1 MKGKILI
8 VDDEA
13 DLRAMLKSVLEDDY
27 TVTTA
32 EDGAALQRLYA
43 QDPPDVILLDLKLP
57 DANGLDL
64 LPQIKKTW
72 PDTEVIVLTGEAT
85 FEAAVLAT
93 KRGAY
98 HFINKPF
105 DTQALQV
112 TIDRAIENRQ
122 QKEENNALHRAL
134 STMSGGSAPV
144 FQSSALQAV
153 VRT

>member
-1 MKGKILI
+1 M
-8 VDDEA
+8 V
-13 DLRAMLKSVLEDDY
+13 
-27 TVTTA
+27 
-32 EDGAALQRLYA
+32 
-43 QDPPDVILLDLKLP
+43 LLDLKLP

-85 FEAAVLAT
+85 FEAAVQAT

-112 TIDRAIENRQ
+112 TIDRRD
-122 QKEENNALHRAL
+122 
-134 STMSGGSAPV
+134 
-144 FQSSALQAV
+144 
-153 VRT
+153 

>member
-8 VDDEA
+8 VDDEK
-13 DLRAMLKSVLEDDY
+13 DLRDLLKSVVEADF
-27 TVTTA
+27 TVTEA
-32 EDGAALQRLYA
+32 DSGAALLKCFS
-43 QDPPDVILLDLKLP
+43 QDAPDVVLLDLKLP

-85 FEAAVLAT
+85 FEAAVQAT

-105 DTQALQV
+105 DP
-112 TIDRAIENRQ
+112 RYCR
-122 QKEENNALHRAL
+122 
-134 STMSGGSAPV
+134 SP
-144 FQSSALQAV
+144 SSARSKTGSKRR
-153 VRT
+153 RTIPCAARSPP